1 MRTITLVA
9 VLVAACAVPAW
20 AQAPFP
26 AKPVRIVVPFPPGG
40 PTDVLAR
47 VLAQRLGDSLGQ
59 QFIVDNRPGAT
70 GTIATAQVA
79 KAAAD
84 GYTLLMHAT
93 SSHVSGYLYRK
104 VGYDPMKDFAPVAN
118 AGSLHFYLVTHPSL
132 PVKAVKDIVALA
144 KRRPG
149 ELAFSSPGSG
159 SGGHLVMEMF
169 MAATRIKLLHVPYK
183 GAAPSIAD
191 LIAGQ
196 VSLTFDTISTSH
208 PHVKN
213 GRLRGIAVSGAKR
226 AAAAPEIPTV
236 MESGVPGFET
246 YIWFGLFAP
255 AGTPGAAV
263 NRLNGEVNKVI
274 AAPDY
279 QQRITGTL
287 GGEAVPN
294 TAEQFAEFLK
304 ADTPK
309 WIKVIQDTGA
319 RVE

>member
-1 MRTITLVA
+1 MRTVTLVA
-9 VLVAACAVPAW
+9 ALVVACAVPAW

-79 KAAAD
+79 KAVAD

-93 SSHVSGYLYRK
+93 SNHVSGYLYQK
-104 VGYDPMKDFAPVAN
+104 VSYDPMKDFAPVVN

-144 KRRPG
+144 QRRPG

-191 LIAGQ
+191 LIAGH

-263 NRLNGEVNKVI
+263 NRLNGEVNKVL

-287 GGEAVPN
+287 GGEAAPN
-294 TAEQFAEFLK
+294 TPEQFAEFLR

>member
-1 MRTITLVA
+1 MRMITLIA
-9 VLVAACAVPAW
+9 AMVAAGVVPAW
-20 AQAPFP
+20 AQAPYP
-26 AKPVRIVVPFPPGG
+26 NKTVRIVVPFPPGG

-47 VLAQRLGDSLGQ
+47 VLAQKLGEGFGQ

-70 GTIATAQVA
+70 GTIAAALVA
-79 KAAAD
+79 KSTPD
-84 GYTLLMHAT
+84 GYTLIMHAT
-93 SSHVSGYLYRK
+93 SSHVSAYLYRK
-104 VGYDPMKDFAPVAN
+104 VGYDPMKDFVPIAN
-118 AGSLHFYLVTHPSL
+118 AATLPFYLVTHPSL
-132 PVKAVKDIVALA
+132 PVKTVKDIIALA

-149 ELAFSSPGSG
+149 ELAFSSPGAG

-169 MAATRIKLLHVPYK
+169 KAATAINLLHVPYK

-226 AAAAPEIPTV
+226 TPAAPEIPTV

-255 AGTPGAAV
+255 AGMPAGAV
-263 NRLNGEVNKVI
+263 SRLSGEISKVL

-279 QQRITGTL
+279 QSRITGTL
-287 GGEAVPN
+287 GGEAAPH
-294 TAEQFAEFLK
+294 TPEQFAKFLRT
-304 ADTPK
+304 DTPK